1 MLLSPIFIVSHGDG
15 VFGVAHS
22 ASLEEKIA
30 HNDSG
35 NGPTPVKLNDNARVS
50 KRRIVISI

>member
-50 KRRIVISI
+50 KRRMLLSI